1 MATVHCG
8 QSGGQ
13 WTVHQV
19 VDSLADSLADAVV
32 VTCVPAEFDPI
43 IYHASMPVHRPGALG
58 VAPGLLPIVTVI
70 QWYTSMIYLTQTA
83 DRNGPG
89 STCWGR
95 THLSSS
101 VAKWYAR
108 GRAERKGAL

>member
-32 VTCVPAEFDPI
+32 VYMVAGLVVAFASPA
-43 IYHASMPVHRPGALG
+43 M
-58 VAPGLLPIVTVI
+58 
-70 QWYTSMIYLTQTA
+70 
-83 DRNGPG
+83 
-89 STCWGR
+89 
-95 THLSSS
+95 
-101 VAKWYAR
+101 K
-108 GRAERKGAL
+108 